1 MRSEQIG
8 CVVPS
13 PEAVNTHF
21 TLLLQAHYRQI
32 RQWQVLYAVQAIGDK
47 WRALERR
54 KDRQRQAFDTAI
66 EMATDL
72 DYQSALE
79 DARDQLDQAM
89 SHEVKLHAGRHPC
102 WGLLTAWRLCCMKA
116 LHRLHYKL

>member
-1 MRSEQIG
+1 MS
-8 CVVPS
+8 S
-13 PEAVNTHF
+13 PEAVNVMLHN
-21 TLLLQAHYRQI
+21 LLQAHYRQI
-32 RQWQVLYAVQAIGDK
+32 RQWQVLYAVQAFGDK

-89 SHEVKLHAGRHPC
+89 SHEVKLHAERHLC
-102 WGLLTAWRLCCMKA
+102 LDLLTA
-116 LHRLHYKL
+116 

>member
-1 MRSEQIG
+1 MRPEQVG

-13 PEAVNTHF
+13 PGAVNTCF

-32 RQWQVLYAVQAIGDK
+32 RQWQVLYAVQAFGDK

-79 DARDQLDQAM
+79 DARDQLDQAT
-89 SHEVKLHAGRHPC
+89 SHEVKLHAGRCPC
-102 WGLLTAWRLCCMKA
+102 LCLLTAQRLCCMKL
-116 LHRLHYKL
+116 LHCPHYKL

>member
-1 MRSEQIG
+1 VQCLALKLSTS
-8 CVVPS
+8 CC
-13 PEAVNTHF
+13 A
-21 TLLLQAHYRQI
+21 LLLQAHYRQI
-32 RQWQVLYAVQAIGDK
+32 RQWQVLYAVQAFGDK

-79 DARDQLDQAM
+79 DARDLLDQAM
-89 SHEVKLHAGRHPC
+89 SHEVRFLGSPV
-102 WGLLTAWRLCCMKA
+102 
-116 LHRLHYKL
+116 